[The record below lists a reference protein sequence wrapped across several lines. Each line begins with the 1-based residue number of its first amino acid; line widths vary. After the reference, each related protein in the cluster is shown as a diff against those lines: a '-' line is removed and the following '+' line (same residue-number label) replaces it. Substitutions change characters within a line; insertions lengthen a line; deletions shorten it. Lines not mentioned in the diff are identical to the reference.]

1 MNYKKKVLD
10 QILLITI
17 EISEAGL
24 NQSEEFKNYLLDNS
38 ATDNPKIIIDMAK
51 VLYMDSSFIG
61 ALVVGLKRVL
71 SKNGEMVL
79 INIQND
85 VLALFELTRLDQV
98 FKIYESLEEAQKRLN

>member
-1 MNYKKKVLD
+1 MNYKQKVLGH
-10 QILLITI
+10 ILLITI

-24 NQSEEFKNYLLDNS
+24 NQSEKFKNYLLDNS

-98 FKIYESLEEAQKRLN
+98 FKIYESLEEAQNSLN

>member
-1 MNYKKKVLD
+1 
-10 QILLITI
+10 
-17 EISEAGL
+17 
-24 NQSEEFKNYLLDNS
+24 
-38 ATDNPKIIIDMAK
+38 MAK
-51 VLYMDSSFIG
+51 VFYMDSSFIG